1 MNIKDLPQHQ
11 RPREKLTAKGPQNLK
26 NKELLAILLRTGH
39 QGRNALEIAERLL
52 YKFSIHRLTS
62 LGYKDLINIH
72 GLDSGKACTLLAA
85 FELTSRALEKEDN
98 SLPTIKTASDA
109 VVHLQNIRNNK
120 KEHLVALYLN
130 ARQQLIHQETI
141 SVGTLDTNIVHPR
154 EVFYPAVQ
162 NPVSGVIV
170 AHNHPSGDLNPSSED
185 HEITQQ
191 LKEAGDILG
200 IELIDHIIVTSKDHR
215 SFRET
220 GDMWMP

>member
-98 SLPTIKTASDA
+98 SLPPIKTASDA

-170 AHNHPSGDLNPSSED
+170 AHNHPSGVAEPSAADEQITRRLRDALGLLDIRLLD
-185 HEITQQ
+185 HFVVGEGTPVS
-191 LKEAGDILG
+191 LAERGL
-200 IELIDHIIVTSKDHR
+200 V
-215 SFRET
+215 
-220 GDMWMP
+220 